1 MSSSLVIALHGH
13 LPFLHHPE
21 HEFFLEED
29 WLFEAVADCYLPL
42 LHMLDGWARDG
53 VKAQITLGLSPPL
66 LSMLAVPLLR
76 DRTTRALEARVT
88 LARRALEKTG
98 EHGGDSPFAMALA
111 CSIDEAER
119 GLHRWDLCGRDL
131 ARAFAEHQ
139 VSGRVELMTC
149 AATHGLAPVLLDEQS
164 IRAQVKE
171 AKKTHERFTGLVPRG
186 IWLPECG
193 IHPMALDVL
202 ADEEFT
208 FTFCEDRA
216 VRFAWP
222 PPQSDVYRPLW
233 SPEGVALFPR
243 DPGSA
248 KEVWSA
254 QEGYP
259 GDFRYR
265 EFYRD
270 LGYDAPEAWLDPVH
284 KQGTGARKNVGVKLH
299 KITGKV
305 GLDQKQPYDPLAAA
319 AAVAEHAWHFARRRT
334 EDARDVEAA
343 IGKDACITAAFDAE
357 LFGHWWHEGPWFL
370 DKFLRLLDSGS
381 IESPSGE
388 QMACPRPVSA
398 WTYLCEHPTQQVSYP
413 AVSSWGDGG
422 AFDVWCNPINDWLWK
437 RVHDAKER
445 LSAAVARHGATPG
458 GLLGRALQQA
468 TREVMLGQSS
478 DWPFILTMGTQ
489 MGYAQRRPVVHL
501 SRAHR
506 LLANIERG
514 TLNESDL
521 AQMEARDCIF
531 PDVDV
536 ASFAAR

>member
-21 HEFFLEED
+21 HEHFLEED

-42 LHMLDGWARDG
+42 LQMLDGWAVDD
-53 VKAQITLGLSPPL
+53 VAAQVTLGLSPPL

-88 LARRALEKTG
+88 LAKRALDA
-98 EHGGDSPFAMALA
+98 HSLDSPYRMALA

-119 GLHRWDLCGRDL
+119 GLHRWDACGRDL
-131 ARAFAEHQ
+131 AAAFAAHQ
-139 VSGRVELMTC
+139 RAGRVELMTC
-149 AATHGLAPVLLDEQS
+149 SATHGLAPVLLDEQS

-171 AKKTHERFTGLVPRG
+171 AVKVHERYTGVRPRG

-193 IHPMALDVL
+193 IHPWALDVL
-202 ADEEFT
+202 ADEELV

-222 PPQSDVYRPLW
+222 PPQNDVYRPIF

-254 QEGYP
+254 REGYP

-270 LGYDAPEAWLDPVH
+270 LGYDAPEEWLDAVH
-284 KQGTGARKNVGVKLH
+284 KQGTGAKKNVGVKLH
-299 KITGKV
+299 RITGRV
-305 GLDQKQPYDPLAAA
+305 GLDEKLPYDPLAAA
-319 AAVAEHAWHFARRRT
+319 QAVAEHAWHFARRRA

-343 IGKDACITAAFDAE
+343 IGADACITAAFDAE

-370 DKFLRLLDSGS
+370 DKFLRILAT
-381 IESPSGE
+381 GE
-388 QMACPRPVSA
+388 VDGRSCPRPVSA
-398 WTYLCEHPTQQVSYP
+398 WTYLTEHPTQQVSYP

-422 AFDVWCNPINDWLWK
+422 AFEVWCNPVNDWLWK
-437 RVHDAKER
+437 RVHDAKAR
-445 LSAAVARHGATPG
+445 LAAAVDRSGPNPG

-489 MGYAQRRPVVHL
+489 MGYATRRPVVHL

-506 LLANIERG
+506 LLAQLERG
-514 TLNESDL
+514 NLNETDL
-521 AQMEARDCIF
+521 IQLEERDCVF
-531 PDVDV
+531 PDVDP
-536 ASFAAR
+536 SHFSS